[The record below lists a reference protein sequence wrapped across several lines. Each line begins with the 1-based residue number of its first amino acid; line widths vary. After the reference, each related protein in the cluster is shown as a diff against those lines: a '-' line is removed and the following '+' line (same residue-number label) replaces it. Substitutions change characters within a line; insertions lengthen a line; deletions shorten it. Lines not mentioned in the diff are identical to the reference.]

1 VERVKVK
8 WSFQQTPQFQS
19 FLETTDGEVT
29 ALFGLPLIDKVKVY
43 KKTNNNRKKFPE
55 SSISV
60 TGSESCEQT
69 DTV

>member
-1 VERVKVK
+1 MERVKVK

-29 ALFGLPLIDKVKVY
+29 ALFGLPLIGKVKVY
-43 KKTNNNRKKFPE
+43 KKTNNKRKKFPE

-60 TGSESCEQT
+60 TGCESCEQT